1 MIPRFARAARA
12 YVPRLVLEIGAGVLI
27 GPSVMNAVQPS
38 DGLHHVADAAAA
50 VLLFLVGMHVDTAAM
65 RRVGRTSMNVALIG
79 VVAPVVVGFAAGLA
93 LGESMRT
100 SLFLGAAL
108 AATSIGIT
116 ARVFRDAGRLD
127 SVTARIVIGA
137 AVIDDV
143 LGLLLLVIVSA
154 VAGTNGVDA
163 GVIGA
168 SILIVGSFFLGA
180 VVARSPR
187 AASIEQTVSRIAPV
201 IVPLFFIHIGIKADA
216 AKFVSPPVLGIASIV
231 FVVAMGTKLLA
242 GFGSMRDDTDRVT
255 IGLAMAPRGEV
266 GLIFAA
272 TAVSAGAFDDRMY
285 AVVLLV
291 VLATTVVTPVLLRR
305 RLAGS

>member
-1 MIPRFARAARA
+1 MSRLARVARA
-12 YVPRLVLEIGAGVLI
+12 YVPRLVLEIGAGVII
-27 GPSVMNAVQPS
+27 GPSVMNAVTPS
-38 DGLHHVADAAAA
+38 AGLRHVADAAAA

-65 RRVGRTSMNVALIG
+65 RRVGRTSMKVALIG
-79 VVAPVVVGFAAGLA
+79 VAAPVVLGGVVGLL
-93 LGESMRT
+93 LGESART

-143 LGLLLLVIVSA
+143 LGLVLLVIVSA
-154 VAGTNGVDA
+154 LAGTNGVDA
-163 GVIGA
+163 GVIG
-168 SILIVGSFFLGA
+168 SSVLIVGAFFLGA
-180 VVARSPR
+180 AVARSPR
-187 AASIEQTVSRIAPV
+187 AAGIEQTMSRIAPV
-201 IVPLFFIHIGIKADA
+201 VVPLFFIHIGIKADA
-216 AKFVSPPVLGIASIV
+216 AKFVSPPVLGIATVV
-231 FVVAMGTKLLA
+231 FVVAMGTKVLA
-242 GFGSMRDDTDRVT
+242 GVGASHAGPDRITV
-255 IGLAMAPRGEV
+255 GLAMAPRGEV

-285 AVVLLV
+285 ASVLLV

-305 RLAGS
+305 RLVVS